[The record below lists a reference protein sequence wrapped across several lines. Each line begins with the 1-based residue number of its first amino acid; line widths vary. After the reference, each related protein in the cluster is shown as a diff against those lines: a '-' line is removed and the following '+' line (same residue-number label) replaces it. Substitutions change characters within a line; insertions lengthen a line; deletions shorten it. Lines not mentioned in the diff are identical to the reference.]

1 MNGLVPKFAAPSI
14 SLSISL
20 GLLAVVGSAMRLEAQ
35 QPGRVDTLPELV
47 TTATRLP
54 TPPTGVVATRTV
66 IRGEDLRARGVRFVA
81 DALRDIP
88 AAAVVPASAAP
99 GAQTSLFLRGGNS
112 DYVKVLVDGVPLNQP
127 GGLFDFANLTTD
139 NLDRIEIVR
148 GPASV
153 LYGAD
158 AVTGVVQLFTR
169 TGDGR
174 LTGELRALG
183 GSFGSTEFAGSAS
196 GGAAGGGWSA
206 SLSRQSSNGT
216 YDFNND
222 YRNTVGSA
230 RLAMPLSPS
239 FKLALTGRVTD
250 ARYEFPTNGSGFA
263 VDSNQFST
271 ERQIALGVDAGYRV
285 GPRTELRLFVGG
297 TSVRTGFENDSDSPG
312 DTSGFGFIAANRSL
326 ILRGNVDARVI
337 VRPRSGLDLVG
348 GFAVER
354 EAEDLINASTSNFGG
369 GAFSDQVSYDSSRTT
384 LSPYVQAVADLP
396 SGFALNA
403 GARLDDNSR
412 FGDFFTYR
420 AALAWQSRSG
430 TRLRAAIGS
439 AFKAPKFREQFIQT
453 PFEIGNPGLEPERS
467 TTWELGIEQA
477 IAGSALAV
485 GVTYFDS
492 RFRDLIQYQFI
503 DDVTPTYFNLAEAES
518 RGVEAEVTASPT
530 PALRLIASYTWLKT
544 EVVDAGAS
552 ASVSFQE
559 GEPLL
564 RRPANTARLGVL
576 YRLAG
581 RVTLGTN
588 VNYIG
593 KRDDVDFS
601 AFPAVRVELED
612 YALTELTADA
622 DILEGGAG
630 RPTLGVTLRVEN
642 VFQASYEPVLGFP
655 GRERAVFAGARV
667 GF

>member
-1 MNGLVPKFAAPSI
+1 MNGFVRRSAVGSLALRF
-14 SLSISL
+14 SLSTFAV
-20 GLLAVVGSAMRLEAQ
+20 LAIAARLDAQ
-35 QPGRVDTLPELV
+35 QPERVDTLPELV

-54 TPPTGVVATRTV
+54 TPPSGVVATHTV

-88 AAAVVPASAAP
+88 AAAVVPSSSAP

-112 DYVKVLVDGVPLNQP
+112 DYVKVLIDGVPLNQP

-174 LTGELRALG
+174 LTGELRGMG
-183 GSFGSTEFAGSAS
+183 GSFGSTEFGASAS
-196 GGAAGGGWSA
+196 GGMAQGGWSA

-230 RLAMPLSPS
+230 RLAMPVTPN
-239 FKLALTGRVTD
+239 FKLAFTGRVTD
-250 ARYEFPTNGSGFA
+250 ARYEFPTDGSGFP
-263 VDSNQFST
+263 VDSNQFNT
-271 ERQIALGVDAGYRV
+271 ERQIALGVDGGYRV
-285 GPRTELRLFVGG
+285 SPRTELRLFVGG
-297 TSVRTGFENDSDSPG
+297 TSVRTSFENDADSPG
-312 DTSGFGFIAANRSL
+312 DTAGFGFIAANRSL
-326 ILRGNVDARVI
+326 ILRGNADARVI

-348 GFAVER
+348 GFSIER
-354 EAEDLINASTSNFGG
+354 ESEDLINTSVSNFGG
-369 GAFSDQVSYDSSRTT
+369 GAFADEVSYDSTRTT

-396 SGFALNA
+396 AGFALNA

-420 AALAWQSRSG
+420 AALAWQSRTG
-430 TRLRAAIGS
+430 TRLRAAIGN

-453 PFEIGNPGLEPERS
+453 PFEIGNPDLDPERS

-477 IAGSALAV
+477 IAGSALSM
-485 GVTYFDS
+485 GLTYFNS
-492 RFRDLIQYQFI
+492 RFRDLIQYQFV
-503 DDVTPTYFNLAEAES
+503 DAVTPTYFNLAEAES
-518 RGVEAEVTASPT
+518 HGVEVEVAASPM
-530 PALRLIASYTWLKT
+530 PALRLVASYTWLKT

-552 ASVSFQE
+552 ASVAFQQ
-559 GEPLL
+559 GQPLL
-564 RRPANTARLGVL
+564 RRPANTARIGAL
-576 YRLAG
+576 YRVAG
-581 RVTLGTN
+581 RVTLGAN

-593 KRDDVDFS
+593 KRQDVDFNQ
-601 AFPAVRVELED
+601 FPAVRVELED

-622 DILEGGAG
+622 DILRGEPG
-630 RPTLGVTLRVEN
+630 RPTVGVTLRVEN